1 MTVTAASFKT
11 LFPEFTATA
20 DDRVTMFLA
29 MAARRVS
36 SVWFGDATDEAV
48 CYLAAHTITVV
59 GTGQGSA
66 GTSGPVTAE
75 SVGDVSVQ
83 YGAPLSS
90 SLNAQDA
97 DLRSTGYGK
106 QFLSLRAERVVGM
119 AAMGMENAPQ

>member
-1 MTVTAASFKT
+1 MTATAAGFKT
-11 LFPEFTATA
+11 LFPEFSTVA
-20 DDRVTMFLA
+20 DDRVTMFIA
-29 MAARRVS
+29 MALRRVS
-36 SVWFGDATDEAV
+36 PVWFGDATDEATY
-48 CYLAAHTITVV
+48 YLTAHTLTVV
-59 GTGQGSA
+59 GSGQGAS

-119 AAMGMENAPQ
+119 AAMGMENAPV